1 MSLKIYNT
9 LSRKK
14 EIFKPLEN
22 NLVRIYGC
30 GPTVYWYQHIGNIRR
45 YIFEDILIR
54 TLLFNKYKIK
64 HIINVTDVGHLT
76 SNADEG
82 EDKIEKAAKKE
93 GKTAKEITEY
103 YFKIFKED
111 LKKVN
116 FTMPDK
122 WTWATEH
129 INEQI
134 DLVKKLEEK
143 GYTYRTSDG
152 IYFDTSKFK
161 NYGEMARLNIKG
173 LQAGKRIDF
182 GNKKN
187 KTDFALWKFSK
198 NPGIRQQEW
207 NSPWGIGFPGWHI
220 ECSTM
225 ATKYL
230 GEQFDIHTG
239 GIDHIQVH
247 HINEIAQSEAA
258 SGKNPWVKYWLHC
271 NYLILKEGKM
281 SKSSGQITRLKNLE
295 EKNYNPLEFRYL
307 CLLTHYRKKIEF
319 DFKLMDSAKEA
330 YSRLKNIIHEE
341 KDDNKINKEYLEY
354 FKEAI
359 NDDLNTPKALQ
370 VLWKLVRDKKAGGK
384 IQTIKKMDEILGL
397 DLLKIQK
404 RELKVSKIIKELIKE
419 REKARKEKNFK
430 RADEIRERINKEGY
444 IIEDI
449 KDKTKIKKNR

>member
-370 VLWKLVRDKKAGGK
+370 VLWKLVRDKKAKGK